1 MVIFLAIP
9 SLGCPF
15 TFNFIVGDLS
25 GDLGGLAFCE
35 SLFSGTASSYVELT
49 LGLVFFNDIPSVLI
63 FLDFSSVGYFMSD
76 ILVFSGRT

>member
-9 SLGCPF
+9 NLGCPF

-25 GDLGGLAFCE
+25 GDFGGE
-35 SLFSGTASSYVELT
+35 LFSGTASSYVDDTFGE
-49 LGLVFFNDIPSVLI
+49 VFFNDILSVLI

-76 ILVFSGRT
+76 ILVFSGST